1 MEDNPFSASGNWYR
15 GNTHAHTTTSDGKLP
30 VAELTRDYEEGGYDF
45 LVLTDHDVVADVSQ
59 SRATNLLVIPGAEI
73 AVCCDGTFGMEV
85 CSLGIDDVRRSYV
98 HPQQVIDDVL
108 EQGGIPVISHPHMS
122 GVYSGKMMELDG
134 IAGIEVYNAY
144 CQGSGRRGL
153 AQTHWDDLLS
163 VGQRVWGL
171 ACDDRHSGDLPGAG
185 EDKRDFDRFKAW
197 VVVRATACNRPAILD
212 AMKKGMFYST
222 TGPAIEDIAIVDGEI
237 RVTTS
242 PVRSITFASLPWLG
256 ARQVAPPGE
265 LLQGATVSLERV
277 ATPARAEGL
286 VAGLREQGSI
296 GTAMPAGRY
305 FRVEIWD
312 GEEGYAWSNPVFL

>member
-1 MEDNPFSASGNWYR
+1 MEGSPFSATGSWYR
-15 GNTHAHTTTSDGKLP
+15 GNTHSHTTTSDGKLP
-30 VAELTRDYEEGGYDF
+30 VADLTRDYEDRGYDF
-45 LVLTDHDVVADVSQ
+45 LVITDHNVVADVSE
-59 SRATNLLVIPGAEI
+59 SRAATLLVIPGAEI
-73 AVCCDGTFGMEV
+73 AVCYDGTFGMEV
-85 CSLGIDDVRRSYV
+85 CSLGIDEVRRSYV

-122 GVYSGKMMELDG
+122 GVYSGKMMELEG

-144 CQGSGRRGL
+144 CQGSGRRGF

-171 ACDDRHSGDLPGAG
+171 ASDDRHSGDLPGAP
-185 EDKRDFDRFKAW
+185 DKRDFDRFKAW
-197 VVVRATACNRPAILD
+197 VVVRATDCSRPAILE

-222 TGPAIEDIAIVDGEI
+222 TGPAIEDIAIADGEI

-265 LLQGATVSLERV
+265 RLEGATVSLERM

-286 VAGLREQGSI
+286 VASFREYGSI
-296 GTAMPAGRY
+296 SKKMPAGRY

-312 GEEGYAWSNPVFL
+312 GEDGYAWSNPIFL